1 LSGRPDIGR
10 DSYPYTARSIR
21 YDAIGT
27 GINNLSGPASP
38 ATTLDTWSAWTA
50 LATAAQMTKGFV
62 WHGVSMAMRVQP
74 QFPDAGLPSPQFFWF
89 TEWEVG
95 YGGGAAPAAP
105 ATIAAG
111 YAESGGAYNATTVDP
126 VGPFFQAYNDHW
138 WFPTPATL
146 PAGQDVKMHASKS
159 INNIGVGASPHASML
174 NSQYLLG
181 FLENHLPADFDRR
194 YDQMYRQK
202 GLYVGR
208 PRHIQ
213 GAGPG
218 PRLTLVTPGGM
229 NTFSP
234 WVTVVDPCPTDV
246 HAYGAVFA
254 RETFSVASPGF
265 HFQFGIGPSG
275 GAPTEIVLESWCAE
289 STLTNVG
296 WLEHIVPGTAYPGER
311 LAIRAATFAGG
322 NLFTYPL
329 YCEAA

>member
-1 LSGRPDIGR
+1 LVDRQHIRGRLYR
-10 DSYPYTARSIR
+10 F
-21 YDAIGT
+21 
-27 GINNLSGPASP
+27 L
-38 ATTLDTWSAWTA
+38 
-50 LATAAQMTKGFV
+50 
-62 WHGVSMAMRVQP
+62 RVQP

-202 GLYVGR
+202 GLYVISLNMAGSV
-208 PRHIQ
+208 PDAADLVVSDPIQ
-213 GAGPG
+213 AG
-218 PRLTLVTPGGM
+218 VM
-229 NTFSP
+229 
-234 WVTVVDPCPTDV
+234 
-246 HAYGAVFA
+246 AVM
-254 RETFSVASPGF
+254 
-265 HFQFGIGPSG
+265 
-275 GAPTEIVLESWCAE
+275 
-289 STLTNVG
+289 
-296 WLEHIVPGTAYPGER
+296 
-311 LAIRAATFAGG
+311 AIADTATFDIVRQQKRR
-322 NLFTYPL
+322 Y
-329 YCEAA
+329 